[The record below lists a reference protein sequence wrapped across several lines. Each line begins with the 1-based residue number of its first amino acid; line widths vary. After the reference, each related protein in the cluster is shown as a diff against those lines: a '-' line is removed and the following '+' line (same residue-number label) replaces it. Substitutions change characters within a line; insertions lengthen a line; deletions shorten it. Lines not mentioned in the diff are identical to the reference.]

1 MHVVAKTT
9 SVQKALQ
16 ITCLVFIFFLGVF
29 LRFATADGTVVDHPV
44 RNDGRDYIAYAWNL
58 KSFDV
63 YSKNFTAVDQ
73 PDAAAPQSD
82 AYRPPGY
89 PLMLRA
95 LLRDR
100 VDPDFWM
107 RTVHVQA
114 WIAVL
119 TLVCSLWLA
128 IALVGTWGGLLVG
141 LLVAISPHQSI
152 YVPYFLTETLYGALL
167 MVALGFSVGSLK
179 SASWKWRSVCA
190 AVAGLSFAAMCLVR
204 PTINQ
209 WIPTLLF
216 LLLVPR
222 VRRFHREILICSLAF
237 FLAMAPWWIRNVNS
251 THEMSDA
258 GQMRATVQQG
268 SYPDLMYRGDPATLG
283 YPYFYD
289 SSSAQSASSWLNVF
303 SDLRAKFASEPLT
316 MLKWYA
322 VGKTAYFFH
331 WSPPDGWHDMFTYPV
346 WRSPWL
352 TNPFFILITVVVRA
366 LYVPLIVCG
375 LLGTFIAFL
384 PSTSVCF
391 SARNTDGIR
400 FLALLHIFVIGV
412 HVVGAPF
419 ARYSVPF
426 RPLTFLLAIFFL
438 LWIIRSYRQMRLAS
452 SSLAYRV

>member
-1 MHVVAKTT
+1 MHLVARAT
-9 SVQKALQ
+9 SLQGALQ
-16 ITCLVFIFFLGVF
+16 IICLVFSLFLGLF
-29 LRFATADGTVVDHPV
+29 LRLATADGTVVDHPV
-44 RNDGRDYIAYAWNL
+44 RNDGKDYIAYAWNL

-63 YSKNFTAVDQ
+63 YSKDFNAVNQ
-73 PDAAAPQSD
+73 LDAAAPLPD

-107 RTVHVQA
+107 RTVQVQA

-128 IALVGTWGGLLVG
+128 IALLGTWAGLLTG

-167 MVALGFSVGSLK
+167 VVALGFSVLSLK
-179 SASWKWRSVCA
+179 MVSWKWRRVCA
-190 AVAGLSFAAMCLVR
+190 GIAGVFFAAMCLVR
-204 PTINQ
+204 PTLNQ
-209 WIPTLLF
+209 WVPLLLL

-237 FLAMAPWWIRNVNS
+237 FLAMAPWWMRNVNS
-251 THEMSDA
+251 THEISDA
-258 GQMRATVQQG
+258 GQMKATVQQG
-268 SYPDLMYRGDPATLG
+268 TYPDLMYKADPATLG
-283 YPYFYD
+283 YPYAYD
-289 SSSAQSASSWLNVF
+289 PASAEAASSWANVF
-303 SDLRAKFASEPLT
+303 SDLQAKFASEPLT
-316 MLKWYA
+316 MLRWYA

-352 TNPFFILITVVVRA
+352 TNPLFIFITVVMRA

-375 LLGTFIAFL
+375 LLGTFAVFF
-384 PSTSVCF
+384 PRTSVIF
-391 SARNTDGIR
+391 SARDTDGLR
-400 FLALLHIFVIGV
+400 FLALLHIFAIGV

-438 LWIIRSYRQMRLAS
+438 LWLIRSYRAMKQAPSVIANRE
-452 SSLAYRV
+452 